1 VEVEDDFRAEIQ
13 RKNTQIASLEDEIDR
28 LHRTLSRRRSRRKN
42 RSQPSYYSISNF
54 YKHRFDNVHRRDNVH
69 GRTPSK
75 NLHSEMHN
83 HGSRMQSDFEDE
95 SSFDE
100 ETYPPNPAH
109 LFTEEVTEPS
119 MPFSAH
125 LSSHMT
131 GTPRS
136 TRDRESMDTSHPRIA
151 KLFVQQNGE
160 FRGDDVIWKAVRRT
174 SDVDSCAMIGESL
187 SDYEI
192 SSNELKE
199 EEEEEED
206 ESSYSDMEEETVR
219 KWNRERTSGTGSP
232 MVVYIEDK
240 SDQSGLV
247 AKLAPLE
254 LDAVEDSTEITS
266 ISEDEEEE
274 SFSELEEESVK
285 NYNKNSLSGPK
296 KRFKQ
301 SPGEDEAKYVAP
313 LEPPSIY
320 STPGR
325 KEGEHEWQM
334 KRKIESILRSEE

>member
-1 VEVEDDFRAEIQ
+1 
-13 RKNTQIASLEDEIDR
+13 
-28 LHRTLSRRRSRRKN
+28 
-42 RSQPSYYSISNF
+42 
-54 YKHRFDNVHRRDNVH
+54 
-69 GRTPSK
+69 
-75 NLHSEMHN
+75 
-83 HGSRMQSDFEDE
+83 MQSDFEDE

-119 MPFSAH
+119 MLFSAH

-206 ESSYSDMEEETVR
+206 ESSYSDMDEETVR
-219 KWNRERTSGTGSP
+219 KW
-232 MVVYIEDK
+232 
-240 SDQSGLV
+240 
-247 AKLAPLE
+247 
-254 LDAVEDSTEITS
+254 
-266 ISEDEEEE
+266 
-274 SFSELEEESVK
+274 
-285 NYNKNSLSGPK
+285 GPK

-301 SPGEDEAKYVAP
+301 YPGEDEAKYVAP